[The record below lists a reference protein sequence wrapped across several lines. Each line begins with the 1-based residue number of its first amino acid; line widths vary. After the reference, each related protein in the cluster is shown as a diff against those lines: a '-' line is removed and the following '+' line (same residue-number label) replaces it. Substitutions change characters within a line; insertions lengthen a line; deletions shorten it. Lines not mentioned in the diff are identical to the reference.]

1 MVVEP
6 ASASGAAV
14 KAEQTTRQT
23 GEASS
28 WERRRQ
34 AIARRGGKHSRG
46 EEAST
51 QERQAVA
58 RRAARTLSEKLEQ
71 RSIV

>member
-34 AIARRGGKHSRG
+34 AVARRGGKQSER
-46 EEAST
+46 EEASMHSG
-51 QERQAVA
+51 EAGNA
-58 RRAARTLSEKLEQ
+58 LRAE
-71 RSIV
+71 